1 MSHEPIA
8 SMIAH
13 IQIVWT
19 LALVLGPLA
28 WLVALWP
35 HSPAWALGGVG
46 AGWVIFAL
54 VMGLQFTLMHAANR
68 SDPAP
73 RASAA
78 QVWRAWWVEMGVA
91 LAVFCWRQP
100 FRSRSIPDWLPAAPT
115 GQRGVVLVH
124 GFLCNRGLWL
134 PWMQRLRAGG
144 HAYVAVNLEPV
155 FGSIDAYPAIIE
167 DAVRR
172 VTQATG
178 MAPMVIG
185 HSMGGLATRAW
196 LRACGGDA
204 RVHHVITLGT
214 PHGGTWL
221 GRYSQAT
228 NGQQM
233 RLGGDWV
240 RQLQADEP
248 PARASLF
255 TCWYSNCDNIVFPA
269 GTAALPGAAHRFIE
283 GVPHVDMACHPEVVQ
298 ACLGALAASVGAEK
312 IE

>member
-1 MSHEPIA
+1 
-8 SMIAH
+8 MIAH

>member
-1 MSHEPIA
+1 
-8 SMIAH
+8 MIAR

-28 WLVALWP
+28 WLLAVGP
-35 HSPAWALGGVG
+35 HSPGWALAGVALGG
-46 AGWVIFAL
+46 VIFAL
-54 VMGLQFTLMHAANR
+54 VMGLQFVLMHHANR
-68 SDPAP
+68 TDPAP
-73 RASAA
+73 RARAG
-78 QVWRAWWVEMGVA
+78 QVWRAWWQEMGVA

-100 FRSRSIPDWLPAAPT
+100 FRSRSVDDWLPATPT

-134 PWMQRLRAGG
+134 PWMPLLRARG

-155 FGSIDAYPAIIE
+155 FGSIDDYPALIE

-178 MAPMVIG
+178 MAPVVVG
-185 HSMGGLATRAW
+185 HSMGGLAIRAW
-196 LRACGGDA
+196 LRACQADA

-221 GRYSQAT
+221 GRYSNTT
-228 NGQQM
+228 NGRQM

-240 RQLQADEP
+240 RQLQASEP
-248 PARASLF
+248 PARAGLF

-269 GTAALPGAAHRFIE
+269 STAALAGADNRLVE
-283 GVPHVDMACHPEVVQ
+283 GLAHVDMALDPGVMRE
-298 ACLGALAASVGAEK
+298 CLDLIAQDGV
-312 IE
+312 

>member
-8 SMIAH
+8 SMIAR

>member
-8 SMIAH
+8 SMIAR

-19 LALVLGPLA
+19 LALVLGPLV

>member
-1 MSHEPIA
+1 
-8 SMIAH
+8 MIAR

-28 WLVALWP
+28 WLLAVWP
-35 HSPAWALGGVG
+35 QSPGWALAVPLLGC
-46 AGWVIFAL
+46 WLFAL
-54 VMGLQFTLMHAANR
+54 VMGLQFVLMRAANR

-73 RASAA
+73 RARAA
-78 QVWRAWWVEMGVA
+78 QVWRAWWGEMGVA

-100 FRSRSIPDWLPAAPT
+100 FRSRSVPDWLPATPT
-115 GQRGVVLVH
+115 ARRGVVLVH

-134 PWMQRLRAGG
+134 PWMPLLRARG
-144 HAYVAVNLEPV
+144 HAWVAVNLEPV
-155 FGSIDAYPAIIE
+155 VGSIDEYPPLIE

-172 VTQATG
+172 VTEATG
-178 MAPMVIG
+178 MPPVIVA

-196 LRACGGDA
+196 LRAYQADA

-221 GRYSQAT
+221 GRFSQAT

-240 RQLQADEP
+240 RQLQAAEP
-248 PARASLF
+248 PARAGLL

-269 GTAALPGAAHRFIE
+269 STAALAGADNRLVE
-283 GVPHVDMACHPEVVQ
+283 GVAHVQMACDPGVMR
-298 ACLGALAASVGAEK
+298 ACLAALEPGQS
-312 IE
+312 

>member
-1 MSHEPIA
+1 
-8 SMIAH
+8 MIARM
-13 IQIVWT
+13 QTLWT

-28 WLVALWP
+28 WLLAVWP
-35 HSPAWALGGVG
+35 HSPAWAWAGVV
-46 AGWVIFAL
+46 AGWVVFAL
-54 VMGLQFTLMHAANR
+54 VMGLQFVLMHRANR
-68 SDPAP
+68 ADPAP
-73 RASAA
+73 RAPPG
-78 QVWRAWWVEMGVA
+78 QVWRAWWREMGVA

-100 FRSRSIPDWLPAAPT
+100 FRSRATPDWLPDAPT

-155 FGSIDAYPAIIE
+155 FGSIDDYPPLIE
-167 DAVRR
+167 EAVRR

-178 MAPMVIG
+178 MAPVVIG

-196 LRACGGDA
+196 LRAYGADA
-204 RVHHVITLGT
+204 RVQHVITLGT

-221 GRYSQAT
+221 GRYSHTA

-233 RLGGDWV
+233 RLGSGWV
-240 RQLQADEP
+240 RRLQADEP
-248 PARASLF
+248 RARAGLF

-269 GTAALPGAAHRFIE
+269 STAALPGAAHRFIE
-283 GVPHVDMACHPEVVQ
+283 GVPHVDMACHPVVVQ
-298 ACLGALAASVGAEK
+298 ACLEALAASVGTQK
-312 IE
+312 TG